1 MKFAIVQ
8 FQIQKFLDAIIIGE
22 IMSKKPKKKK
32 EIRLDKQTSINNVV
46 INTLPPLKFKSGGFF
61 IDLTFEGLYYSVDVG
76 KFYNFLKDQ
85 EEFIK
90 KFFQIRGLINKLK
103 NKEFVAD
110 LIINSGMTHCH
121 VIADGKR
128 DLVLDAIEKSL
139 ISYDKNK
146 NYEKFMDEIFGE
158 EKIYQIGFDKSIRL
172 IGTYDESYNIFRIY
186 LIDYH
191 HLVFPDKKR
200 NNKNKRNYNYCP
212 MKSCI

>member
-22 IMSKKPKKKK
+22 IMAKAKKKK
-32 EIRLDKQTSINNVV
+32 GIRLDKQTSINNVV
-46 INTLPPLKFKSGGFF
+46 VNTLPPLKFKSGGFF
-61 IDLTFEGLYYSVDVG
+61 IDLTFEGLYYSVNVG

-90 KFFQIRGLINKLK
+90 NFFQIRELINKLK

-110 LIINSGMTHCH
+110 LIINNGMTHCH
-121 VIADGKR
+121 VISGDKR
-128 DLVLDAIEKSL
+128 DLVLEAIRNSL

-172 IGTYDESYNIFRIY
+172 IGTYEESYNIFRIY

-191 HLVFPDKKR
+191 HLVYPDDKR
-200 NNKNKRNYNYCP
+200 NDKNKRNYNYCP
-212 MKSCI
+212 MKSCV